1 MDVNV
6 NFNLKYKH
14 KFIDTLWI
22 KLKFCVFIFVLS
34 LVIILV
40 GIFTL
45 SNSHPRVFYWLD
57 KLKIYSAIYIS
68 AFVIIICPIIFL
80 RKNVN
85 RGLSGE
91 MNIKMYFDED
101 DNKYKYSLNTTK
113 KNEIYTEK
121 GEINMLNKTGKY
133 IELSTLNKGRSY
145 YIPLRLLSKD
155 KQTELLNLATEIK
168 NFRTKK

>member
-1 MDVNV
+1 MDI

-14 KFIDTLWI
+14 KYIDTLWI
-22 KLKFCVFIFVLS
+22 KLKFCIFIFVLS
-34 LVIILV
+34 LVIILI
-40 GIFTL
+40 GIFIL
-45 SNSHPRVFYWLD
+45 SFSQYHA
-57 KLKIYSAIYIS
+57 IYELEKYGIYLAIYIS
-68 AFVIIICPIIFL
+68 VFVIIISPIIFI

-91 MNIKMYFDED
+91 MSIKMYFDEE

-121 GEINMLNKTGKY
+121 GEINLLNKTGKY

-145 YIPLRLLSKD
+145 YIPLKLLAND